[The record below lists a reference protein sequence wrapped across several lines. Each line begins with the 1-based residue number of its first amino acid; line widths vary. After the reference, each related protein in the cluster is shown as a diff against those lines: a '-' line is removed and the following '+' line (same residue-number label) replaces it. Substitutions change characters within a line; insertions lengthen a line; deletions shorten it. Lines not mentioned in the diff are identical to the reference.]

1 MTEEIHLRDYLRV
14 INKRRSL
21 VVSVFAVI
29 LVLVIL
35 GTLAATPQF
44 EGKTQVMIEKVANSN
59 LTDGGRFNSFDPE
72 FYETQFQLIKS
83 QAVAR
88 RVIEMLH
95 LDTGNSAAP
104 GLREGRESLLG
115 EEKLKVDES
124 RPLIDVM
131 AEKLAEEITVSPVKN
146 SRLVHISFLS
156 PNPDFA
162 ALIANTVAKAYIEQ
176 SLNMK
181 MDATR
186 RTLEWMT
193 RKADEERAKLK
204 AKEEEIQAYMRAN
217 NLVTVENRMT
227 VLPQK
232 LSEIST
238 ALVRVETRRKDK
250 QELYQRISKVS
261 GDIDAAE
268 AMLGLTSN
276 DTLQILRDEIL
287 KAEQKIRELSAKY
300 GPKHPVMVK
309 AQGDRDILLSK
320 KAEEINR
327 LIEGAKNE
335 YEFALAS
342 EENLRAQ
349 LDRTKAEAHNLNE
362 KFIQYEQLK
371 REMETNRQLYDALLL
386 KMKEQSITGETDPVN
401 LWIVEKALKPLY
413 PLKPNKKKNLLLG
426 LIVGLM
432 AGIGLAFFVEY
443 LDNTVKYPEETEKML
458 GLPTLGLVSLW
469 KEKEG
474 NIDRVVLDQPR
485 SAFAECYKALRTAV
499 MLSSS
504 EGLPGR
510 ILVTSATAAA
520 GKTTTALNLATVLAQ
535 TGKNVVLIDAD
546 LRKPRI
552 HKALKISN
560 DSGLSNWLAGGDVR
574 GLVTEG
580 PLENLSLIT
589 SGPIPPNP
597 SELLSGQ
604 RMEKL
609 FEKLEQSYDV
619 IICDSPPLMSVADG
633 RILSRMV
640 NGTILVLRARST
652 TFELASKAVKLLHDV
667 NAPILGTV
675 INALDL
681 KKSDYYYQYYYGSYG
696 IYGEEPEGSG
706 AGTG

>member
-1 MTEEIHLRDYLRV
+1 MSEEIHLRDYLRV

-21 VVSVFAVI
+21 VVSFFVVT

-35 GTLAATPQF
+35 GTLAATPQY

-95 LDTGNSAAP
+95 LDTGNSQIP
-104 GLREGRESLLG
+104 GLREGRESLIG
-115 EEKLKVDES
+115 KDAETDES

-131 AEKLAEEITVSPVKN
+131 AEKLADEITVSPVKN
-146 SRLVHISFLS
+146 SRLVHISYLS
-156 PNPDFA
+156 ANPDFA

-193 RKADEERAKLK
+193 KKADEERAKLK
-204 AKEEEIQAYMRAN
+204 AKEEEIQAYMRTN

-238 ALVRVETRRKDK
+238 ALVRAETKRKDK
-250 QELYQRISKVS
+250 QELYQRISKVAD
-261 GDIDAAE
+261 DIDAAE
-268 AMLGLTSN
+268 AMLGLTAN

-300 GPKHPVMVK
+300 GPKHPMMVK
-309 AQGDRDILLSK
+309 AQGDLDILLSK
-320 KAEEINR
+320 KAEEIKR
-327 LIEGAKNE
+327 LIEGARNE

-401 LWIVEKALKPLY
+401 LWIVEKALKPLH
-413 PLKPNKKKNLLLG
+413 PVKPNKKKNLLLG
-426 LIVGLM
+426 IIVGLM
-432 AGIGLAFFVEY
+432 GGIGLAFFVEY
-443 LDNTVKYPEETEKML
+443 LDNTVKYPEETEKIL
-458 GLPTLGLVSLW
+458 GLPNLGLVSLW

-474 NIDRVVLDQPR
+474 SIDRIVLDQPR

-499 MLSSS
+499 MLSST
-504 EGLPGR
+504 EGLPRR
-510 ILVTSATAAA
+510 ILVTSAAAAA
-520 GKTTTALNLATVLAQ
+520 GKTTTAINLATALAQ
-535 TGKNVVLIDAD
+535 TGKKVVLIDAD

-552 HKALKISN
+552 HKALEISN
-560 DSGLSNWLAGGDVR
+560 TSGLSNWLAGGDVK
-574 GLVTEG
+574 GLVQEG
-580 PLENLSLIT
+580 PLDNLSIIT
-589 SGPIPPNP
+589 AGPIPPNP

-609 FEKLEQSYDV
+609 FEKLEQTYDV
-619 IICDSPPLMSVADG
+619 VLCDSPPLLSVADG

-640 NGTILVLRARST
+640 NGTILVLRAKAT
-652 TFELASKAVKLLHDV
+652 TYELAGKAVKLLHDV
-667 NAPILGTV
+667 NAPVLGTV

-696 IYGEEPEGSG
+696 TYGDDPT
-706 AGTG
+706 A